1 MACNFDILHG
11 FSSGSQ
17 ETLSLDQQGLVA
29 QGGVSVLTTQTSL
42 GLGAT
47 GGLTGVALVN

>member
-29 QGGVSVLTTQTSL
+29 QGGVSDLLTQTSL